1 MKYLSLI
8 WTVARRECKILYVNR
23 IYFFSMVVFP
33 LLTMVFFTTLMNDGL
48 PQDMPVGVVDLDNTS
63 TSRSLVQKL
72 DGLQNSQV
80 VAHYP
85 SVAAARH
92 AIQENEIYGFLY
104 IPKGMTDQLLSAR
117 RPKVSYYYS
126 QVSIS
131 GGSMVMKDLK
141 TITTLGSAGV
151 GMATL
156 SAKGMPP
163 QQIQA
168 FLQPIKIDL
177 HQVANPWGS
186 YNVYL
191 STVFVPGVMMLFMF
205 LISAYSLG
213 MELKFGRG
221 KEWLAKA
228 DNNIVVAILGKFL
241 PQALIFLTLI
251 FFYEYYIY
259 CVLDFPHQGG
269 LWKITRLALLE
280 VFSSIGFGVFIFGL
294 MPSLRMSMS
303 ICSLWAMLGFSMA
316 GSAFP
321 MMGMDEPLQSLTW
334 LFPLRHYYML
344 YQITVFNGFPL
355 LDAWFHFVAL
365 VAFMLSPW
373 FVIYKIKNA
382 MLTYVYMIRDE
393 GVLLFCLVVPL
404 LYPMLY
410 SWIYNNE
417 VVHEVPVAVVDLSHS
432 HQSRQFIR
440 MCDAS
445 PDVRIAYYAVDL
457 DDAQSLVSRQVV
469 KGIYFIPEDF
479 ATHLNRLEQGTISVY
494 CDMALMLTYK
504 AIYQT
509 AMAVSQEM
517 GAEIQKK
524 LAGNY
529 TVREDLITTSPLEVT
544 DVAIFNPQGGYGSS
558 VLPAVLILIIQQTLV
573 LGIGLA
579 AGTARE
585 RSRYS
590 DLVPIH
596 RCYSSVMRVICGK
609 ALCYL
614 MVYAVMGTFLIL
626 VVPRI
631 FHFPQLAAWQD
642 LLAMMIPYLL
652 SCVFFGM
659 TVSCLVHYR
668 ENVMLLVVF
677 LSLPLLFLSGIS
689 WPQSAIPGY
698 WQGVSWLFPCTFGI
712 RAYTRLNSMGAT
724 LGDVVFEVRC
734 LWALVVF
741 YLFMAYLVYGFEM
754 RLSRRHSKERMAVL
768 QKKRQVRSVLKE
780 KIKNPEA

>member
-1 MKYLSLI
+1 MSIFRKLS
-8 WTVARRECKILYVNR
+8 
-23 IYFFSMVVFP
+23 SVFP
-33 LLTMVFFTTLMNDGL
+33 SLLRRGL
-48 PQDMPVGVVDLDNTS
+48 GWLSDAAYVW
-63 TSRSLVQKL
+63 RFEI
-72 DGLQNSQV
+72 SQV
-80 VAHYP
+80 
-85 SVAAARH
+85 
-92 AIQENEIYGFLY
+92 
-104 IPKGMTDQLLSAR
+104 
-117 RPKVSYYYS
+117 
-126 QVSIS
+126 
-131 GGSMVMKDLK
+131 
-141 TITTLGSAGV
+141 
-151 GMATL
+151 
-156 SAKGMPP
+156 
-163 QQIQA
+163 
-168 FLQPIKIDL
+168 
-177 HQVANPWGS
+177 
-186 YNVYL
+186 
-191 STVFVPGVMMLFMF
+191 
-205 LISAYSLG
+205 
-213 MELKFGRG
+213 
-221 KEWLAKA
+221 
-228 DNNIVVAILGKFL
+228 
-241 PQALIFLTLI
+241 
-251 FFYEYYIY
+251 
-259 CVLDFPHQGG
+259 
-269 LWKITRLALLE
+269 
-280 VFSSIGFGVFIFGL
+280 
-294 MPSLRMSMS
+294 
-303 ICSLWAMLGFSMA
+303 
-316 GSAFP
+316 
-321 MMGMDEPLQSLTW
+321 
-334 LFPLRHYYML
+334 
-344 YQITVFNGFPL
+344 
-355 LDAWFHFVAL
+355 
-365 VAFMLSPW
+365 
-373 FVIYKIKNA
+373 
-382 MLTYVYMIRDE
+382 IRDE

-445 PDVRIAYYAVDL
+445 PDVRVAYYAVDL

-590 DLVPIH
+590 DLLPIH
-596 RCYSSVMRVICGK
+596 RCYSSVMRIICGK

-724 LGDVVFEVRC
+724 LGDVIFEVRC

-741 YLFMAYLVYGFEM
+741 YLVMAYIVYGFEM
-754 RLSRRHSKERMAVL
+754 RLSLRHAKQRITVLRR
-768 QKKRQVRSVLKE
+768 KRQVRSVLKE
-780 KIKNPEA
+780 KTKNPEA